1 MSSKKQKK
9 KTLSSLLATCIPV
22 PTGSCPSNIAYAG
35 LARTGR
41 CAYEK
46 PALATHNEKP
56 KQKSRKTQNEAT
68 GQPESGS
75 ASLSRCFVSPGLS
88 QLMYVVVDVHRD
100 PRDLRLCADATA
112 FAAFSV
118 ARVANVFCH
127 ALSACPPR
135 YENVSKIK
143 NTKPPQQFKLKVC
156 AVYNKKKRKIK

>member
-1 MSSKKQKK
+1 MQMSRKKRKNT
-9 KTLSSLLATCIPV
+9 TLSSSLATCIPV
-22 PTGSCPSNIAYAG
+22 PTGSCPSNIAYAR

-68 GQPESGS
+68 GQHESGS

-88 QLMYVVVDVHRD
+88 QLMYVVVVVDVHRD

-135 YENVSKIK
+135 YENVSK
-143 NTKPPQQFKLKVC
+143 
-156 AVYNKKKRKIK
+156 KKIIPNLLNSSS